1 MSENNNYETR
11 TNLLSCQD
19 IVAYMWAKSQ
29 KEDPSFKP
37 KGSTTFDSQVEW
49 ADVQSLEKIKKTY
62 QISKEDLSHSS
73 LTNKEEYEVDVLN
86 FQTFNAQKEIC
97 SQGRLLVVYLAI
109 ERFYV
114 LFLLSDD
121 DEKAKLRIKLS
132 QKKKLFHFGRE
143 TAIEEY

>member
-1 MSENNNYETR
+1 MKFLTINNGQALYTVE
-11 TNLLSCQD
+11 
-19 IVAYMWAKSQ
+19 
-29 KEDPSFKP
+29 
-37 KGSTTFDSQVEW
+37 STVPAS
-49 ADVQSLEKIKKTY
+49 KTID